1 MMTCRKLIYINQHHF
16 YSMQSSRQK
25 KTLKLYVENG
35 FSFNLKTN
43 CSLLIMRLLDN
54 TDLNQFT
61 TSITQGT
68 TELNFT

>member
-1 MMTCRKLIYINQHHF
+1 MSNVDIYKPTPLLFNAK
-16 YSMQSSRQK
+16 QSTK
-25 KTLKLYVENG
+25 KTLKLYVEND

-61 TSITQGT
+61 TSLTQGT

>member
-1 MMTCRKLIYINQHHF
+1 
-16 YSMQSSRQK
+16 MQSSRQK
-25 KTLKLYVENG
+25 KTLKLYVEND

-43 CSLLIMRLLDN
+43 CSLLIIRLLDN

-61 TSITQGT
+61 TSLTQGT